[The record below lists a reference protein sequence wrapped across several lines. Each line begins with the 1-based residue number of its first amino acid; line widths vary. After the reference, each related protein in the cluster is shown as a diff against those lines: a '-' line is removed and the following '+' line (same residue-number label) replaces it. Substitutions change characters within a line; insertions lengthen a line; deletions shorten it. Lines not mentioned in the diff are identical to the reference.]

1 MTTAA
6 LMRLLPRVTG
16 VIDAGEEKMRE
27 DAVRGERYF
36 PRSMIDLSKL
46 FGRTATSTSRG
57 APLLTFGRGSRE
69 KCDVTL
75 IERMDRDNN
84 KTPFIVSR
92 HHFTIA
98 RKSSSQYYI
107 RDESAVN
114 GTWLRHES
122 ADAADMR
129 CLLPK
134 RWYALRDGDIIS
146 LGNACPALRGDGD
159 GEAARALAH
168 PFLYVFRLIQSRCYA
183 CHDRIE
189 GEEAINLCGA
199 RDHALCRE
207 CFIASA
213 SSQMRS
219 CSNLEELTLA
229 SYYAPRCELCRS
241 ERHPAFMT
249 EAVGAQRDRLL
260 RDAFARAG
268 DGGRSAGEFLK
279 RKNCLTAS
287 LAERRGDARA
297 RESHAHS
304 LRATELDIRKS
315 ELREIC
321 TLRCPNPDCSRE
333 FAEHVGCAALC
344 CRSYDEERY
353 EDDPSVYIGCGH
365 HFCGFCLRDFGST
378 DDDGKRC
385 HAHVP
390 RCSQNP
396 ASENVPAAESVP
408 ATDVFCSAEDFR
420 LAHERR
426 KRKLCDLRI
435 AELPERLRD
444 DLHEYKRRLVAVA
457 DS

>member
-268 DGGRSAGEFLK
+268 DGGRSAGEWRQILVNRDDDDDVDDDEANSGGDFDDS
-279 RKNCLTAS
+279 RTPPTADEYR
-287 LAERRGDARA
+287 LLG
-297 RESHAHS
+297 ESADVAS
-304 LRATELDIRKS
+304 ILRAYRHELKVERPILMAILRAFRDAEDGVDAVKNDALLAVLDSYTVETIYTYHIIMQPDIRKIDI
-315 ELREIC
+315 L
-321 TLRCPNPDCSRE
+321 
-333 FAEHVGCAALC
+333 G
-344 CRSYDEERY
+344 
-353 EDDPSVYIGCGH
+353 
-365 HFCGFCLRDFGST
+365 
-378 DDDGKRC
+378 
-385 HAHVP
+385 
-390 RCSQNP
+390 
-396 ASENVPAAESVP
+396 
-408 ATDVFCSAEDFR
+408 
-420 LAHERR
+420 
-426 KRKLCDLRI
+426 
-435 AELPERLRD
+435 
-444 DLHEYKRRLVAVA
+444 
-457 DS
+457 